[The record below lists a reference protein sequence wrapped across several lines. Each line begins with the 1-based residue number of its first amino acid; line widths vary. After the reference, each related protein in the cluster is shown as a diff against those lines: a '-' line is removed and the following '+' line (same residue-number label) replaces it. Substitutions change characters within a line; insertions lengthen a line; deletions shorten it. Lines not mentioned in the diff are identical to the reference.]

1 MHQALRCFCSHFSRG
16 NSIAP
21 WIVFRYLN
29 PLHRGTASGRARD
42 GSRDVKQPPLLR
54 SQRERRRGAAV
65 AASDVG
71 SDVAPLFR
79 SWRRRRPGDAGKLP
93 GPRARSAD
101 ARPRGRGGVEA
112 PGAPGRGALRP
123 GDGGHRAR
131 ERPLR
136 RTRTSDQTNRRRW
149 RSAIA
154 RQVWLSPQSS
164 RSFRTLLAKAASPTR
179 ATIFCRRGS
188 SGTTRTRFMP
198 LPARMRPWECLKPLN
213 EDSLKVTL
221 CFAQTVPDSGK
232 DSGRPESR
240 ASREEGI
247 PRAYAGLRPTR
258 RMTACA
264 S

>member
-154 RQVWLSPQSS
+154 RQVWRSPQGSPS
-164 RSFRTLLAKAASPTR
+164 RTLLAKAASPTR

-188 SGTTRTRFMP
+188 SGPTRTRFMV
-198 LPARMRPWECLKPLN
+198 LPAGSTSDNALDIRP
-213 EDSLKVTL
+213 V
-221 CFAQTVPDSGK
+221 
-232 DSGRPESR
+232 
-240 ASREEGI
+240 
-247 PRAYAGLRPTR
+247 
-258 RMTACA
+258 
-264 S
+264 